1 MAERTGRLAERIA
14 EPATRLAVLLSAWHV
29 RPKRN
34 LRWLK
39 DLSAAFQEGDRAAY
53 LHYVRVSSLAVEI
66 ARLLSLPP
74 SSRATVR
81 ASAFLA
87 ALGEVTAESASAPHK
102 AAEATHAWQEEMKRW
117 RWMQAC
123 LPIVQA
129 LRSAADTGR
138 LPPWRGKEPPIE
150 SRVLAVAE
158 GFDKLTSGE
167 SGSMRTPEALHVL
180 RASSGQRLD
189 PRLVELLWSEAGQAV
204 CDNFLR
210 RRAVLEEPTEAHLEE
225 SVRLLERE
233 QPAAAPA
240 GRHAAGASGAHVIK
254 AVPHGE
260 KARTEETPP
269 HKAPR
274 VERRPGGEETRPQKD
289 GGDDETHHEGAPAQ
303 EAGDTRRDDMTR
315 ASAKE
320 EERAAPP
327 QEQMTPDGLP
337 LTTHLA
343 AVVRDLEE
351 IRSTANRSLEA
362 IASIMPAMEGF
373 SRLIPQLQRSLLQF
387 EDGGSAQAA
396 AGKEPAQ
403 SRTLALRVER
413 SQGPLDVK
421 EVTNALDDIRDL
433 AELQVQDHGPTWAI
447 LRARTCP
454 EVDLSILE
462 AKVTGSL
469 TRRLGAPEASIEVT
483 FLPAD

>member
-1 MAERTGRLAERIA
+1 MTERIA
-14 EPATRLAVLLSAWHV
+14 EPTTRLPVLLSAWRV
-29 RPKRN
+29 RPRRN
-34 LRWLK
+34 LRWLQ
-39 DLSAAFQEGDRAAY
+39 DVSEAFQEREPAAY
-53 LHYVRVSSLAVEI
+53 LRYVRVSSLAVEI

-74 SSRATVR
+74 SSRATIR

-87 ALGEVTAESASAPHK
+87 ALGELTAESSSAPHK
-102 AAEATHAWQEEMKRW
+102 AAGATHTWQEEMGRW
-117 RWMQAC
+117 RWTQAC

-129 LRSAADTGR
+129 LRSATDAGH
-138 LPPWRGKEPPIE
+138 LPRWRAKEPPVE

-158 GFDKLTSGE
+158 DFDNLTSDE
-167 SGSMRTPEALHVL
+167 SGSMRTPEALHLL

-189 PRLVELLWSEAGQAV
+189 PDLVELLWSEAGQAL

-210 RRAVLEEPTEAHLEE
+210 RRAVLEEPAEAHLKE
-225 SVRLLERE
+225 SVRLLEQE
-233 QPAAAPA
+233 QPAAMPPA
-240 GRHAAGASGAHVIK
+240 RHDAAASGTHT
-254 AVPHGE
+254 GE
-260 KARTEETPP
+260 IPLRDAKSRTEETPP
-269 HKAPR
+269 HKAPQA
-274 VERRPGGEETRPQKD
+274 ERRPDDQETHPQK
-289 GGDDETHHEGAPAQ
+289 GSRDDETHHESAPAQ
-303 EAGDTRRDDMTR
+303 EAATTRRNDMTR
-315 ASAKE
+315 ATPKE
-320 EERAAPP
+320 EERTAPP
-327 QEQMTPDGLP
+327 REQTTSEGLP
-337 LTTHLA
+337 LAAHLA

-362 IASIMPAMEGF
+362 LASIMPAMEQF

-387 EDGGSAQAA
+387 EDGGSPQAA

-403 SRTLALRVER
+403 SQTLALRVER

-421 EVTNALDDIRDL
+421 EVADALDNIRDL
-433 AELQVQDHGPTWAI
+433 TELQVQDHGPSWAI